1 MKDAEVFLHALS
13 QWQEPMTN
21 GVSCEYQPVDY
32 SCDNSITF
40 TAEKFALLGKSGPIP
55 EFDYFLLQFEKS
67 PGELLRHPASSE
79 VTSWDDHLA
88 AAAMSPWQA
97 QRIMAF
103 GSYNNWRWG
112 GKWLGRFPIF
122 IPTVKAS
129 AGLTLSWLDTIL
141 AAGTFLFNCFEGKEH
156 TSGKLS
162 LWLASKA
169 LFGKSR
175 IIDLSISIWRK
186 VMANKYPNAG
196 LREVMGVYFPP
207 KQGILHPFSFY
218 SPTSFE

>member
-1 MKDAEVFLHALS
+1 MKDSEIFLHALL
-13 QWQEPMTN
+13 QWQEPITD
-21 GVSCEYQPVDY
+21 GVSCEFLPKDY
-32 SCDNSITF
+32 SCDNSVTF
-40 TAEKFALLGKSGPIP
+40 TAEKYALFGKSGPIP

-67 PGELLRHPASSE
+67 PGELLRHPTSSG

-88 AAAMSPWQA
+88 AAAMSPWMA
-97 QRIMAF
+97 SRIMAF
-103 GSYNNWRWG
+103 GVSHGWTWD

-129 AGLTLSWLDTIL
+129 AGLSLSWLDKIF
-141 AAGTFLFNCFEGKEH
+141 AAGTFLANCLEGKEQ

-175 IIDLSISIWRK
+175 LIDLSIRLWRSR
-186 VMANKYPNAG
+186 MAKKYPNAG
-196 LREVMGVYFPP
+196 LREVMGIYFPP
-207 KQGILHPFSFY
+207 KQTVLHPFSFY
-218 SPTSFE
+218 APESFE